1 VSRDK
6 SNRRFEGYITHR
18 HGMSIQIGLAML
30 QGARHEH
37 AQAILGAAKELG
49 VDVEV
54 KILREA
60 EDLITGIDAL
70 VLPGGESTTMRI
82 ASRHSG
88 LLDAL
93 YQVITN
99 NPELPVLGTCAGA
112 ILMCSPNNDTS
123 PLLDA
128 TISRNAWGRQV
139 DSFQSPIDVKLDSE
153 YVEPKET
160 GIVVTDSCHMPL
172 AIEKEFHDDEATFP
186 GIFIRAPRFSSVGK
200 NASVIAELNG
210 EVVGVR
216 QDSRIGLTFHPE
228 LTSDRRFHRWII
240 SKAISRSV
248 EMN

>member
-1 VSRDK
+1 
-6 SNRRFEGYITHR
+6 
-18 HGMSIQIGLAML
+18 MSIQIGLAML

-60 EDLITGIDAL
+60 EDLFAGIDAL

-82 ASRHSG
+82 ASQHSG

-93 YQVITN
+93 FEEICN
-99 NPELPVLGTCAGA
+99 NPELPVLGTCAGT
-112 ILMCSPNNDTS
+112 ILMCDPNNQTS

-139 DSFQSPIDVKLDSE
+139 DSFQSPVDVNLESE
-153 YVEPKET
+153 YFEPMEAE
-160 GIVVTDSCHMPL
+160 IVVTDSCHMPL
-172 AIEKEFHDDEATFP
+172 GIEKELHEEGASFP
-186 GIFIRAPRFSSVGK
+186 GIFIRAPRFSSVGD

-216 QDSRIGLTFHPE
+216 QGSRIGLTFHPE

-240 SKAISRSV
+240 SKAMSRSV